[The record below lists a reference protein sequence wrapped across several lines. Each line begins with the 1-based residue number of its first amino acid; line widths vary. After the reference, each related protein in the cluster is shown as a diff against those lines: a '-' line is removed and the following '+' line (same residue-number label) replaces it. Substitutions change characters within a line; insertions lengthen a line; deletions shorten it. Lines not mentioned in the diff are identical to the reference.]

1 MQTHSWRKEGDVHV
15 ARVAIGDLAQLE
27 LGVSVAEWW
36 IKVDGVERMRGV
48 CSSEANGRRTVL
60 EEADLRMR
68 EATAKTEAWLFE
80 ILRRG

>member
-1 MQTHSWRKEGDVHV
+1 VQTHPWRKEGDAHV

-27 LGVSVAEWW
+27 LYVTASAWW
-36 IKVDGVERMRGV
+36 IVVDGVERQRGV
-48 CSSEANGRRTVL
+48 CTSEHLGRRAVL